1 MSQFGNRAVGA
12 ALAIACIVAPTLWPG
27 PATPAEVA
35 YDWSGFYFG
44 GHMGY
49 GRGTATSTVYD
60 PSATASA
67 NSFGSMFIGLQGGY
81 NVVLP
86 SRMFVGVE
94 ADLSFAN
101 FYADSRIATR
111 ASGDGTVTDDIDYIG
126 RVRGRLGYAFGRW
139 MIYGTGGFAWSQSR
153 VNEVPGVTRDEDKA
167 LRGHA
172 GWVVTA
178 TGLNLI
184 MGLYA
189 PQGLPD
195 EIKKI
200 LIDAVHQAA
209 KEPAIVAKIEGI
221 GLFSQYE
228 DPATARQRL
237 ETEYRDIVELS
248 KQLQQ

>member
-1 MSQFGNRAVGA
+1 MSQFDNRAIGA
-12 ALAIACIVAPTLWPG
+12 ALAISCVVATILTPY
-27 PATPAEVA
+27 PATPSEVA

-44 GHMGY
+44 GHLGY
-49 GRGTATSTVYD
+49 GRGAATSTVYD

-111 ASGDGTVTDDIDYIG
+111 ASGAGIVSDDIDYIS
-126 RVRGRLGYAFGRW
+126 RVRGRLGYAFDRW
-139 MIYGTGGFAWSQSR
+139 MIYGTGGFALSQSR

-172 GWVVTA
+172 GWVVGA
-178 TGLNLI
+178 GAELAI
-184 MGLYA
+184 A
-189 PQGLPD
+189 PQW
-195 EIKKI
+195 
-200 LIDAVHQAA
+200 
-209 KEPAIVAKIEGI
+209 
-221 GLFSQYE
+221 S
-228 DPATARQRL
+228 TRL
-237 ETEYRDIVELS
+237 EYLYDDFGSINALFPSGNRYESAFKLHTLR
-248 KQLQQ
+248 